1 MMDTPLPSDAQRPT
15 GAGASPAAPKLT
27 VIIGCYN
34 YGRYLPAAIDSV
46 ISENVGSQ
54 IIVVDDCSTDNSRD
68 VMRAY
73 GSQITPI
80 FQPVNQGVAASFN
93 AAFAQATGDLVYFLD
108 ADDFVLPGALKQA
121 LSHYE
126 PGVLIYHY
134 RMRYSD
140 ETGALAG
147 IHPAPQTPLAAGDIS
162 RQLREQ
168 GRYATNVTSG
178 LIFARE
184 GLEKV
189 MPISTE
195 QYRISAEGYLVS
207 VIPLYGPTRA
217 YEDTLS
223 AYRLHAAQ
231 NWKSQPDFGARARK
245 GLQHDFHRYEAI
257 RDHAGRLGL
266 PVAPTLGDADLLHLN
281 DRLISLSFAPD
292 HHPVAGDSIG
302 RVVKL
307 AKSVVLEGEGAR
319 ARSAREAWWTIMG
332 LAPAGLRRQLLRWK
346 MDPQSRPAWLASS
359 GRFLRKRLGVVLR

>member
-1 MMDTPLPSDAQRPT
+1 MDTLPPSDAQLPK
-15 GAGASPAAPKLT
+15 GAGAGRLAPKLT

-34 YGRYLPAAIDSV
+34 YGRYLPRAINSV
-46 ISENVGSQ
+46 ISENVCTQ
-54 IIVVDDCSTDNSRD
+54 IIVVDDCSTDNSAD

-80 FQPVNQGVAASFN
+80 FQAENQGVAAGFN
-93 AAFAQATGDLVYFLD
+93 AAFAQSTGDLIYFLD
-108 ADDFVLPGALKQA
+108 ADDFVLPGGLKRV
-121 LSHYE
+121 LSNYE

-134 RMRYSD
+134 RMRYAD

-147 IHPAPQTPLAAGDIS
+147 IHPAREVALAKGDIS

-178 LIFARE
+178 LVFARE

-189 MPISTE
+189 MPISTQ

-207 VIPLYGPTRA
+207 VIPLYGPVRA

-245 GLQHDFHRYEAI
+245 GMQHDFHRYEAI
-257 RDHAGRLGL
+257 RDHAARLGL
-266 PVAPTLGDADLLHLN
+266 PVARALGDADLLHLN
-281 DRLISLSFAPD
+281 DRLVSLAFAPD
-292 HHPVAGDSIG
+292 HHPVRGDSPG
-302 RVVKL
+302 RIARL
-307 AKSVVLEGEGAR
+307 ALRARPEGERLAGLV
-319 ARSAREAWWTIMG
+319 ARSLWWTAMAF
-332 LAPAGLRRQLLRWK
+332 APAGLRRQLLRWRIEPK
-346 MDPQSRPAWLASS
+346 TSPAWVRCA
-359 GRFLRKRLGVVLR
+359 GRFLRKGFGVVLN